1 MTPAD
6 LIGVAALITAVA
18 ELLRALTPYVLLVVN

>member
-6 LIGVAALITAVA
+6 LIGVATLITAFA